1 MPYARNI
8 VQPQSAVLLIVL
20 ILLQSACTALDK
32 QATRQH
38 NLMPQAAMAQVR
50 SEAIKLIQRLLDEDF
65 APGLSVALVNREG
78 ALWLEGFG
86 QSNSRTGSEVTA
98 DTLFRAGSLSKPVT
112 ALGVMQLVAQGQ
124 IDLDSP
130 LSEQLDQFSIRR
142 HEASVMPVTPR
153 QLLSHRSGLPSDLR
167 KGMYTNTYFTQV
179 TGLLSEEY
187 AAYHPDRVY
196 SYSNLGYD
204 LLGHLIEVQSARPF
218 AEQIQQRLLKPMG
231 IIDSGFRLTRQM
243 RQQLS
248 AGHLDGQVRP
258 LPPLRDTPALGLYLS
273 ARDAG
278 RLMSAILSGQVPGI
292 PDELLHQMWA
302 PQVVEGQISLGV
314 TPGLGWFLQE
324 QPKTGRQVR
333 HGGSTLL
340 FGAEMV
346 ILPKQ
351 GLGVVVLANG
361 AASNR
366 MARELAASILELALT
381 VQGETGSVQT
391 ASLDQPEAGRYAT
404 PSGGYA
410 TDLGLLMVD
419 PERPRLCACI
429 IERILDLVRFDDG
442 SLGLTQQ
449 SIDTLPEG
457 YRVLGDLRFRSRQIN
472 GMDVLVADRQGEE
485 ILLGNKIES
494 DPWESVWRKRL
505 GSYRTI
511 NPDGD
516 FSIQELQ
523 LSDESGV
530 LCLHYRA
537 PHLSQ
542 SLVRLPLQPVSE
554 NEAVIQ
560 GFGRGRGETVQMVT
574 VNGKPCLKFSGFMG
588 EPVEAPGQSNP
599 TTE

>member
-1 MPYARNI
+1 MRNI
-8 VQPQSAVLLIVL
+8 VQPQVVALL
-20 ILLQSACTALDK
+20 ILLILMQSACTSLEK
-32 QATRQH
+32 RATKQH
-38 NLMPQAAMAQVR
+38 NVIPQAAMAQVR
-50 SEAIKLIQRLLDEDF
+50 SEAIKLIQRLLDEAF
-65 APGLSVALVNREG
+65 VPGLSVALVNREG
-78 ALWLEGFG
+78 VLWLEGFG
-86 QSNSRTGSEVTA
+86 QANSRTGREVTT

-112 ALGVMQLVAQGQ
+112 ALGVMQLVAQQ
-124 IDLDSP
+124 RIDLDSP
-130 LSEQLDQFSIRR
+130 LSGQLDQFSIRR
-142 HEASVMPVTPR
+142 HQASVRPVTPR

-179 TGLLSEEY
+179 TELLSEEY
-187 AAYHPDRVY
+187 AAYQPDWVY

-204 LLGHLIEVQSARPF
+204 LLGHLIEIQSGRPF
-218 AEQIQQRLLKPMG
+218 AEQIQECLLKPMG
-231 IIDSGFRLTRQM
+231 IHESGFRLTGEMQ
-243 RQQLS
+243 QQLS

-278 RLMSAILSGQVPGI
+278 RLMSVILSRQVPGI
-292 PDELLHQMWA
+292 PVELLQQMWV
-302 PQVVEGQISLGV
+302 PQVAEGQISLGV
-314 TPGLGWFLQE
+314 SPGLGWFLQQ

-346 ILPKQ
+346 ILPEH
-351 GLGVVVLANG
+351 GLGVAVLANG

-366 MARELAASILELALT
+366 MARELAATILELALT
-381 VQGETGSVQT
+381 VQGETGSVET
-391 ASLDQPEAGRYAT
+391 ASLDQPEANRYET

-449 SIDTLPEG
+449 GIDTLPEG
-457 YRVLGDLRFRSRQIN
+457 YRVLGDLRFRSRQMN
-472 GMDVLVADRQGEE
+472 GMEVLVADRQGEE

-494 DPWESVWRKRL
+494 DPWASIWRKRL

-523 LSDESGV
+523 LSEESGV

-542 SLVRLPLQPVSE
+542 RLVRLPLQPVSE
-554 NEAVIQ
+554 NAAVIQ

-574 VNGKPCLKFSGFMG
+574 VDGKQCLKFSGFMG
-588 EPVEAPGQSNP
+588 EPVEQPGQSNLAI
-599 TTE
+599 E